1 MKTMNIFK
9 STIAIPIRLAVGSI
23 LLLGT
28 FLSSAAFAQTSA
40 QPAETASLEKY
51 TGYYQLPTKSD
62 FVKFERRDDV
72 LFGTKLWDNTEY
84 ELVQINE
91 TTFETK
97 QGGHKVQFTDESS
110 HGYAQAKI
118 LEKYNAIKVAFN
130 PQQAVHLSQEQLQR
144 LEGTYT
150 FTKDSKLKLEIRSSA
165 QGLTLKQL
173 WDNKEISFT
182 PRTESF
188 FLSDDGTFP
197 LTFLLTDGK
206 VAQLT
211 CFEND
216 IWLKDQ

>member
-1 MKTMNIFK
+1 MKTMNNFK
-9 STIAIPIRLAVGSI
+9 STIVIPIRMAIGSI
-23 LLLGT
+23 LLLVT
-28 FLSSAAFAQTSA
+28 SFSSATFAQTSA
-40 QPAETASLEKY
+40 QPTETVSMEKY
-51 TGYYQLPTKSD
+51 TGYYQLSTKSD
-62 FVKFERRDDV
+62 FVKFELRNDV
-72 LFGTKLWDNTEY
+72 LFATKLWDDTEY

-97 QGGHKVQFTDESS
+97 EGGHKVQFMDESS
-110 HGYAQAKI
+110 DGYAQAKI

-173 WDNKEISFT
+173 WDNKEINFT
-182 PRTESF
+182 PRAENF
-188 FLSDDGTFP
+188 FLNDDGTFP
-197 LTFLLTDGK
+197 LTFSLSDGK

-216 IWLKDQ
+216 IWLQE